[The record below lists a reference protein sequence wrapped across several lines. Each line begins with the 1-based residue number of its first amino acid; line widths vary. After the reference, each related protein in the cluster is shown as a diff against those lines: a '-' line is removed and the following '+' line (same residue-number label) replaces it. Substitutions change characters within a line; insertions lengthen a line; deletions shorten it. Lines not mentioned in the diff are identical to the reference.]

1 MRDRMFSQSYFPK
14 PASRQFPDWQFLLL
28 AGVVIFSAI
37 FSGCAS
43 VSAGN
48 SAAEPVAAKISI
60 VPSAIDFEEV
70 VVGQKNSQTVKITN
84 STSQSVNLSS
94 LQVSGSGFSLSAV
107 KAPVLLPA
115 GRHIELSVVFAPP
128 SAAGHSGALVI
139 SGPDLKTPVSV
150 ALSGQG
156 EKAAPALTISP
167 ASVNFGARTIKT
179 STSQSVILTNT
190 GNISLSISSV
200 SVANPV
206 FSVSGISKGVTLS
219 AGQKLEF
226 HVWFHPIA
234 TGKAAATISLDSS
247 AGATPVKLAVAGSA
261 STSPTSTPAATA
273 SHSVTLDWNNR
284 STSTAGYHVYRGD
297 VSGGPFERLDATLLE
312 STSYK
317 DSRVLGG
324 AHYFYVVTAVGEGG
338 AESAFSNE
346 VSVEIPT
353 D

>member
-1 MRDRMFSQSYFPK
+1 MSYQFYFRK
-14 PASRQFPDWQFLLL
+14 PASGQFPDSRFILL
-28 AGVVIFSAI
+28 ACVVILSVI

-48 SAAEPVAAKISI
+48 SAPEPAAAKISI
-60 VPSAIDFEEV
+60 VPSAIDFKAV

-84 STSQSVNLSS
+84 STLQSVNLGS
-94 LQVSGSGFSLSAV
+94 LHVSGTGFSLSSV
-107 KAPVLLPA
+107 KAPVLLAA
-115 GRHIELSVVFAPP
+115 GSHIELSVVFAPP
-128 SAAGHSGALVI
+128 SAAGHTGALVI
-139 SGPDLKTPVSV
+139 SGPDLKAPVSIP
-150 ALSGQG
+150 LSGEG
-156 EKAAPALTISP
+156 EKAAPALALSP

-190 GNISLSISSV
+190 GNISLAISSV

-219 AGQKLEF
+219 PGQKLEF
-226 HVWFHPIA
+226 QVWFHPTA

-261 STSPTSTPAATA
+261 STSSTSTPTTTA
-273 SHSVTLDWNNR
+273 SHSVTLGWNNR
-284 STSTAGYHVYRGD
+284 SSSTKGYHVYRGE
-297 VSGGPFERLDATLLE
+297 VAGGPFERLDATLVE

-317 DSRVLGG
+317 DTGVIGG
-324 AHYFYVVTAVGEGG
+324 SHYFYVVTAVGEG
-338 AESAFSNE
+338 ALESAYSNE
-346 VSVEIPT
+346 VSVEIPN